1 MPTQLT
7 NCLIEAFW
15 VFFQMKRDTVLGR
28 KGNMKGG
35 IISLEVS
42 PETQFV
48 FQQKYSFAIIVLW
61 ASFRKILDAKEP

>member
-1 MPTQLT
+1 M
-7 NCLIEAFW
+7 E
-15 VFFQMKRDTVLGR
+15 
-28 KGNMKGG
+28 GG